1 MALMNQARSYQKAAS
16 ILQPHLDA
24 VRGGPESIWDPVYF
38 TCMHAIELA
47 LKAFL
52 LSRNVPLAGSE
63 LETHLLC
70 KLYDRCLAEGFS
82 VAPHPTSHFKSIVRA
97 LDHGNEGHNWR
108 YFNATGGGGS
118 IEPSWAC
125 EEAAALVELARAQV
139 EPRCANEPPGPATK
153 LNIVV
158 SKPGPKQ

>member
-1 MALMNQARSYQKAAS
+1 MRCIVARSRSWA
-16 ILQPHLDA
+16 PT
-24 VRGGPESIWDPVYF
+24 YF
-38 TCMHAIELA
+38 VCVHAIELA

-70 KLYDRCLAEGFS
+70 KLYDRCLADGFS
-82 VAPHPTSHFKSIVRA
+82 VAPHSASHFKLIVHA

-118 IEPSWAC
+118 IEPAWAC
-125 EEAAALVELARAQV
+125 DEAAALVELVRAQV
-139 EPRCANEPPGPATK
+139 EPQYETEPPGPTVK
-153 LNIVV
+153 LNIIVA
-158 SKPGPKQ
+158 KPK